1 MTQTKFLHFDAFL
14 MLASFPFIQV
24 RLDIVTLS
32 QTFLRMAFDQIQTLA
47 VFYAGTVMTVLPIQF
62 CCHLVIVDVGNLSGP
77 LQLTPLH
84 VYSQALQCISL
95 PTFLSNPSLGRH
107 STIEFIQFSCLQS
120 SFAMH
125 KPAYLSV
132 KSKSRQVQYGRVHT
146 IHYYAHFIA

>member
-1 MTQTKFLHFDAFL
+1 MTQTKFLQFDAFL
-14 MLASFPFIQV
+14 MLASFPFIEV

-32 QTFLRMAFDQIQTLA
+32 QTFLRMAFDWIQTLA

-95 PTFLSNPSLGRH
+95 PTFLSNPS
-107 STIEFIQFSCLQS
+107 
-120 SFAMH
+120 
-125 KPAYLSV
+125 
-132 KSKSRQVQYGRVHT
+132 
-146 IHYYAHFIA
+146 

>member
-95 PTFLSNPSLGRH
+95 PTFLSNPSQVGIVR
-107 STIEFIQFSCLQS
+107 QS
-120 SFAMH
+120 SYNSLLCTLYSITMQSGGV
-125 KPAYLSV
+125 KRLSLYV
-132 KSKSRQVQYGRVHT
+132 PSLD
-146 IHYYAHFIA
+146 HYR

>member
-1 MTQTKFLHFDAFL
+1 MLNQILTKGGTMTQTKFLHFDAFL

-95 PTFLSNPSLGRH
+95 PTFLSNPSQVGIVR
-107 STIEFIQFSCLQS
+107 QS
-120 SFAMH
+120 S
-125 KPAYLSV
+125 YNSL
-132 KSKSRQVQYGRVHT
+132 
-146 IHYYAHFIA
+146 YYAHFIA